1 MAKFTIGASDNMGA
15 KVGLA
20 LAGLSFPAKVK
31 VSSDVAQRVS
41 LPVFGLFL
49 SSYQKN
55 VDIHVKTEGELK
67 QVVHELQGL
76 SMRISPG
83 SSEAFSIETE
93 DAKPTPTPEE
103 PMVSEPEKLEKNPNV
118 RGQK

>member
-1 MAKFTIGASDNMGA
+1 MAKFTIGASNDMDA
-15 KVGLA
+15 QVGLA

-31 VSSDVAQRVS
+31 VSSGVAQRVS

-49 SSYQKN
+49 SSYQKD
-55 VDIHVKTEGELK
+55 VDIQVKTADGLK
-67 QVVHELQGL
+67 QVFHELQGL

-93 DAKPTPTPEE
+93 DAKPTPEE
-103 PMVSEPEKLEKNPNV
+103 PMVSEPEKPEKNPNV